1 MMVVRASARTQNS
14 WIWGALGMFVKVCT
28 TCFKFVTHLHLM
40 IGLEAFV
47 HALLLVNINR
57 LAILGH

>member
-1 MMVVRASARTQNS
+1 
-14 WIWGALGMFVKVCT
+14 MFVKVWT
-28 TCFKFVTHLHLM
+28 TCFEFVTHLHLM

-47 HALLLVNINR
+47 HALLLVNVNR